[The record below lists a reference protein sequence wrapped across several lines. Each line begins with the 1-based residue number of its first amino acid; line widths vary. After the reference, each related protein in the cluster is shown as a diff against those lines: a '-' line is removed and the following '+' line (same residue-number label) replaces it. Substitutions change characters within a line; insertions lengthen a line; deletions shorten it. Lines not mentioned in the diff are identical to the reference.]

1 MSLLFYLTSLLVF
14 LAKID
19 VVFGTITCYD
29 TEYGIGYYD
38 VQLPLYEYMH
48 RLSHAKLFLLQLT
61 PPNAIAK
68 EKRTLSRASG
78 GASIRE
84 APLLHPHTIYGCGAV
99 ETIGS
104 YYYHYYIVCV
114 YESSAR
120 GVPIVCWP
128 FPNSTQADNELIK
141 AYPLLNHRSILM
153 IIMEET
159 SGVADALING
169 SDQAIVELLQ
179 TEPDFREVHEGQRH
193 QRAHTVDLMG

>member
-48 RLSHAKLFLLQLT
+48 RWLNLT
-61 PPNAIAK
+61 LACKAVFAAVDAAERHSK
-68 EKRTLSRASG
+68 GEADTVQSQWWCKYSRS
-78 GASIRE
+78 
-84 APLLHPHTIYGCGAV
+84 T
-99 ETIGS
+99 
-104 YYYHYYIVCV
+104 
-114 YESSAR
+114 SSAR

-141 AYPLLNHRSILM
+141 AYPLVC
-153 IIMEET
+153 
-159 SGVADALING
+159 VARL
-169 SDQAIVELLQ
+169 
-179 TEPDFREVHEGQRH
+179 VHCH
-193 QRAHTVDLMG
+193 LHATA